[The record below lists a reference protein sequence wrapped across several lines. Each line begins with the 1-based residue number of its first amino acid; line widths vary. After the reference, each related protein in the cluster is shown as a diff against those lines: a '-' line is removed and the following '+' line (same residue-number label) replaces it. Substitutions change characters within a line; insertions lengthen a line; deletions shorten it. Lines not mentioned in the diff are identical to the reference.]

1 MKQRLAS
8 QSKKQIRNL
17 RQYADMSDEEF
28 DAMFEDLSSEE
39 IEEIDEAALEEE
51 IDKKLSDFDDDYD
64 LSDMKINDRIVLRNL
79 VISMI
84 SLEALEKIF
93 VAQRENL
100 SDANILLM
108 DRTSGVMSKLRH
120 DISDMQN
127 DLKLT
132 RKIRKEGRE
141 ESFMSWLDKT
151 REKAEKFYKRKH
163 LYIFC
168 PNCRRLLYTM
178 WMLYPD
184 SGPTLHAVCGNEECK
199 HGFDVDLSSLY
210 DTDNKNLKDLVIP

>member
-8 QSKKQIRNL
+8 QSKKQLRNL
-17 RQYADMSDEEF
+17 RQYADMTDEEF
-28 DAMFEDLSSEE
+28 EAIFKDLASEE
-39 IEEIDEAALEEE
+39 MDEAALEAE
-51 IDKKLSDFDDDYD
+51 IDKKLSDFNDDYD
-64 LSDMKINDRIVLRNL
+64 LSDMKVNDRIVLRNL
-79 VISMI
+79 VITMI
-84 SLEALEKIF
+84 SLEALEKQF
-93 VAQRENL
+93 AKQRENL

-141 ESFMSWLDKT
+141 ESFMSWLEKT

-163 LYIFC
+163 LYVFC
-168 PNCRRLLYTM
+168 PNCRRLLATI
-178 WMLYPD
+178 WLLYPD
-184 SGPTLHAVCGNEECK
+184 ADQEFHFTCGNEKCK
-199 HGFDVDLSSLY
+199 HSDEIYLKYLY
-210 DTDNKNLKDLVIP
+210 DTDNKNLEDVVIP